1 MSKNIISA
9 SIVAVSLAL
18 WLGSGQL
25 PATQVEADQPESRSQ
40 AQSAPVAA
48 DGDISRVRVSV
59 IDSESRTRHVT
70 LRGRTESKRIVDVK
84 AEIAGSVVSRP
95 VERGMQVSQGDVLCE
110 IAIDDRE
117 VSLQEARAAFQTA
130 RIEHQGS
137 LKLKKQGLL
146 SDVAIANSEA
156 RQEAARAHLH
166 RQELNLARTSIV
178 APFDGVVEE
187 LQMNVGDYA
196 APGAACATLI
206 DLDPMLVLADVTEA
220 EVDSLMQNQAVAG
233 LTATG
238 RELNGSVSFI
248 GKQSNPVT
256 RTYPVEITVDNQD
269 YSIRS
274 GLTVTVRIGVED
286 VPAHQISPSLLTLN
300 DAGRMGLRILDAS
313 NRVVFQA
320 VEILEDGAAGTWI
333 TGLPHTVNLITV
345 GQEYVAIGDIVEPVY
360 STAGQDQVA
369 GL

>member
-1 MSKNIISA
+1 MSKNIIYA

-25 PATQVEADQPESRSQ
+25 TATDAEGGHPQTRSQ
-40 AQSAPVAA
+40 SPSAHAQVSHN
-48 DGDISRVRVSV
+48 DRVRVAV
-59 IDSESRTRHVT
+59 LGAEPRTRHVV
-70 LRGRTESKRIVDVK
+70 LRGRTESKRIVNVK

-95 VERGMQVSQGDVLCE
+95 VERGMQVAQGDLLCE

-137 LKLKKQGLL
+137 LELKKQGLL

-156 RQEAARAHLH
+156 RQEAAKAHLR
-166 RQELNLARTSIV
+166 RQELNFARTRIV

-196 APGAACATLI
+196 VPGAACATLI

-220 EVDSLMQNQAVAG
+220 EVDNLMQDQAVVG

-238 RELNGSVSFI
+238 RELSGSVSFI
-248 GKQSNPVT
+248 GKQSDQVT

-274 GLTVTVRIGVED
+274 GLTVTLRIGVED
-286 VPAHQISPSLLTLN
+286 VPAHQVSPSLLTLN
-300 DAGRMGLRILDAS
+300 DAGRMGLRILDDS
-313 NRVVFQA
+313 NRVVFRP
-320 VEILEDGAAGTWI
+320 VDILEDGAEGMWI
-333 TGLPHTVNLITV
+333 TGLPDTVHLITV

-360 STAGQDQVA
+360 SEESSGQVA
-369 GL
+369 AL